1 MRFMSRLIGMRMDW
15 QRFAFGMAM
24 MDPSI
29 EASIITRI
37 KRKEKNDTEFPERR
51 RRRRERICRL
61 SAWNN
66 GVNLVAYDFTA

>member
-1 MRFMSRLIGMRMDW
+1 MSRLIGMRMDW

-24 MDPSI
+24 MDPFI
-29 EASIITRI
+29 ECSIITRI
-37 KRKEKNDTEFPERR
+37 KRKEKNDTEFPKRR